1 MAHGVA
7 LVTPIAFCYIVEK
20 LRTMKQLLL
29 FSFTLFCVGCSS
41 PTFDLVVHNG
51 IIYDGTGSP
60 GQAGMV
66 GVVDKAIAYVGPETA
81 FNATTVIDAKG
92 KAISPGF
99 INMLSWGY
107 NALLDDGRGLS
118 DLKQGVT
125 LEVFGEGTSPGP
137 RGSEAN
143 GDAISFGG
151 AMQKLIDKGVALN
164 VASYLGAATVRIQA
178 VGYDNRPATAEE
190 KKQMKQI
197 VAQAME
203 EGALGIGSSLIYA
216 PGDYANTEEL
226 ILLSKVAAQYNGR
239 YISHMRSEGE
249 KVLEALEELITI
261 AEEAQV
267 PAEIYHLKASR
278 KSNWHLLDSV
288 IQRVE
293 AARAKGLKI
302 TADMYTYNASST
314 GLTGVIPTWVQEGG
328 HRAWMQRM
336 RSSKVRQRLFKD
348 IRKELSQQPPEG
360 ILMVG
365 FKNDSMDAIYRGKTI
380 AEAAKMRRQKPEEA
394 IVDLVLEDDS
404 RIQCIYFSMSEENI
418 QKKIQLPWMS
428 FCSDAGAYS
437 DITKDFRTHPR
448 AFGSFI
454 RVLGK
459 FSRDEQLLP
468 LEEAIR
474 KLSGLPATN
483 LGLNNRGFLKSGY
496 AADIVVFDP
505 DTVQDHATFDA
516 PLQYATGVDTVIV
529 NGVPVLE
536 DGEPTG
542 ATPGEFIKGS
552 GAKTLQ

>member
-1 MAHGVA
+1 
-7 LVTPIAFCYIVEK
+7 
-20 LRTMKQLLL
+20 MKQLLL
-29 FSFTLFCVGCSS
+29 FSFTLVCVGCSS
-41 PTFDLVVHNG
+41 PKFDLVVHNG
-51 IIYDGTGSP
+51 IIYDGTGSL

-66 GVVDKAIAYVGPETA
+66 AVVGKTIAYVGPETA

-107 NALLDDGRGLS
+107 NALLEDGRGLS

-137 RGSEAN
+137 RGSAAN
-143 GDAISFGG
+143 GDAISFGE
-151 AMQKLIDKGVALN
+151 AMQKLVDQGVALN

-178 VGYDNRPATAEE
+178 IGYDNRPATAEE
-190 KKQMKQI
+190 KQQMEQI
-197 VAQAME
+197 VTQAME
-203 EGALGIGSSLIYA
+203 EGAIGIGSSLIYA

-226 ILLSKVAAQYNGR
+226 IFLNKIAAKYNGR

-249 KVLEALEELITI
+249 KVLEALDELITI

-336 RSSKVRQRLFKD
+336 RTPKVRQRLFKD

-380 AEAAKMRRQKPEEA
+380 AEAAKMRNQSPEET

-474 KLSGLPATN
+474 KLSSLPATN
-483 LGLNNRGFLKSGY
+483 LGLRDRGFLKEGF

-505 DTVQDHATFDA
+505 DSVQDHATFDA
-516 PLQYATGVDTVIV
+516 PLQYATGVHTVIV
-529 NGVPVLE
+529 NGVPVLQE
-536 DGEPTG
+536 GESTG
-542 ATPGEFIKGS
+542 ATPGMFIKGN
-552 GAKTLQ
+552 GAKNP